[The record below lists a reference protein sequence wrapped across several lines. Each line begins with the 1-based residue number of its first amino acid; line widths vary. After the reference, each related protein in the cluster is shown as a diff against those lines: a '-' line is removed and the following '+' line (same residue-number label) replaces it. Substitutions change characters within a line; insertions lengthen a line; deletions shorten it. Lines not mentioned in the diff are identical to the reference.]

1 MTYLEK
7 NLKKYLWIYYRVFSN
22 SFFQNIY
29 VTMVFQGLWILT
41 IYCSDIYKVGSLVLF
56 QWKQKCWPEHHHN
69 ISLKA
74 QKIFFSFSWLAFFW
88 SHGFLSFSSFRC
100 CHLENLFYWHK
111 CNTSA
116 IDRKLRKIQ
125 ILKTDWASGTP
136 LFLIFPTLTLK
147 YWSLHEGKYLHI
159 R

>member
-1 MTYLEK
+1 MTYPEK
-7 NLKKYLWIYYRVFSN
+7 NRKKYLWIYYWVFSD

-29 VTMVFQGLWILT
+29 VAMVFQGLWILT
-41 IYCSDIYKVGSLVLF
+41 IYCGDIYKVGSLVLF
-56 QWKQKCWPEHHHN
+56 QWKQKCWPEYHHD

-74 QKIFFSFSWLAFFW
+74 HKIFFSFSWLAFFW
-88 SHGFLSFSSFRC
+88 SHGFLSFSSFRR

-111 CNTSA
+111 YNTSA
-116 IDRKLRKIQ
+116 IDGKLRKIQ
-125 ILKTDWASGTP
+125 ILKTDWASWTL

-147 YWSLHEGKYLHI
+147 YRLLNEKKHLHI